1 MEGRARESK
10 ELYLYAEEKYEN
22 ERFVRGKLEGTLKEA
37 NKKAQQAETERR
49 EEMEELRGRL
59 ETLEERLL
67 EGERREEDLKS
78 EQEILNETL
87 EFNKRKMRE
96 YADKLQETNRQLQ

>member
-1 MEGRARESK
+1 M
-10 ELYLYAEEKYEN
+10 
-22 ERFVRGKLEGTLKEA
+22 KEA

-49 EEMEELRGRL
+49 EEIDGLRGRL